1 MRSSSSSSLF
11 NFSDGSTGPLIRP
24 IHQSGPPAVPPRG
37 DQFHYLPQR
46 PTFFRYASHSAQ
58 TPASGFFNPRP
69 IVFDQGSQTSPVWR
83 NPDRQG
89 SPRGSSAAVRSGPV
103 SVSRLFAVHDG
114 RAEPVQTCGA
124 GEDSLIKQAGQAFC
138 HVLFRV
144 SSAHRVYSI
153 SFSVGATLASA
164 SIRGIFVKA
173 QVSEFSRPGG
183 SDFFV
188 CSVVFSS

>member
-1 MRSSSSSSLF
+1 M
-11 NFSDGSTGPLIRP
+11 GPCL
-24 IHQSGPPAVPPRG
+24 
-37 DQFHYLPQR
+37 
-46 PTFFRYASHSAQ
+46 
-58 TPASGFFNPRP
+58 SGFRQTGEVWDPWSNTIGRGLKNPLAGVCALCEAYRKN
-69 IVFDQGSQTSPVWR
+69 VGR
-83 NPDRQG
+83 C
-89 SPRGSSAAVRSGPV
+89 
-103 SVSRLFAVHDG
+103 G

-124 GEDSLIKQAGQAFC
+124 GEDSLIKQAGQTFC

-183 SDFFV
+183 SDFYV